1 MTDEYKQKAAASYL
15 RLLEIMER
23 LRGEGG
29 CPWDREQTHESLKR
43 YLIEETYEVLA
54 ALEDQDDSA
63 FCDEL
68 GDLLLQVV
76 FHSQIASE
84 ENRFSISDVT
94 EGINQKM
101 IRRHPHVFGE
111 ETAETSIDVLA
122 AWELIKK
129 AEGNSAGRKKQ
140 IMQINDNLPALLY
153 AQKVQ
158 DKAARVGFDWSD
170 LKGPLAALNEEIT
183 ELLAAK
189 NKQEQAEE
197 LGDCFFSLVN
207 VARFCQLDSEDCL
220 KQAAKKFIRR
230 FNYIEQKMEQQQKL
244 WSEADMNELNTYW
257 NEAKQAE
264 KGE

>member
-1 MTDEYKQKAAASYL
+1 MTDEYKQQVAAYYIK
-15 RLLEIMER
+15 LLEIMER

-54 ALEDQDDSA
+54 ALEAKDDTA

-76 FHSQIASE
+76 FHSQIAAE
-84 ENRFSISDVT
+84 EGRFTISDVT
-94 EGINQKM
+94 EGIVQKM
-101 IRRHPHVFGE
+101 IRRHPHVFGDE
-111 ETAETSIDVLA
+111 VAQTSNDVLA

-129 AEGNSAGRKKQ
+129 AEGNADGHKKK

-158 DKAARVGFDWSD
+158 DKAARVGFDWTD
-170 LKGPLAALNEEIT
+170 IAGPLAAIREET
-183 ELLAAK
+183 AELFAAK
-189 NKQEQAEE
+189 TKAEQADE

-207 VARFCQLDSEDCL
+207 MARFCQMDSEDCL

-230 FNYIEQKMEQQQKL
+230 FNYIEQKMEQQQKP
-244 WSEADMNELNTYW
+244 WSEADLYELDGYW
-257 NEAKQAE
+257 HEAKQAE